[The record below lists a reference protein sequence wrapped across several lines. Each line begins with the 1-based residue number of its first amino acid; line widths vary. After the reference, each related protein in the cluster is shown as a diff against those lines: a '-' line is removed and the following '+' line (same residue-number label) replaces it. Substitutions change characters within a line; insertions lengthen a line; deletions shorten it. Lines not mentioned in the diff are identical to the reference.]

1 MGCSLLVAVII
12 LIFFHD
18 HTISINHSLGNLL
31 ASRPKLQVAMNFQWT
46 FSLTIA
52 LSFGIV
58 AIAAASNDATLQQYV
73 LNAPESGGLSTSS
86 DINSRVERILLRT
99 PLIGVHE
106 WFSPSV
112 ISHILRVY

>member
-1 MGCSLLVAVII
+1 MDGDLKALIQANIVCKRTRVALVCPPGVAVII

-58 AIAAASNDATLQQYV
+58 AVAAASNDATL
-73 LNAPESGGLSTSS
+73 
-86 DINSRVERILLRT
+86 
-99 PLIGVHE
+99 
-106 WFSPSV
+106 
-112 ISHILRVY
+112 